1 MRLVICLPRC
11 FCRRED
17 RVPAGCKTFGSTY
30 LCYCEPRPLRSIRL
44 GIRLGMYCILLLDS
58 DSTSGVREYLYVC
71 QGRAILLSCVGEI
84 TASADHVRHH
94 NRPIHS
100 FPSRPSLRRLHLFA
114 QIPVME
120 DASDSEENLYVSS
133 CIIPFKMLELN
144 LSPPDR
150 ALMSRMR
157 LTTRS

>member
-1 MRLVICLPRC
+1 MFTALLLPPRRQGPCRVQDLWEHLPLLLRAATVTIHQTRNETRNELYFTTRLYMCMWCPRIPVRLPR
-11 FCRRED
+11 
-17 RVPAGCKTFGSTY
+17 KSMH
-30 LCYCEPRPLRSIRL
+30 S
-44 GIRLGMYCILLLDS
+44 
-58 DSTSGVREYLYVC
+58 
-71 QGRAILLSCVGEI
+71 AILLSCVGEI

-120 DASDSEENLYVSS
+120 NASDSEENLYVSS

-144 LSPPDR
+144 LSPPDW